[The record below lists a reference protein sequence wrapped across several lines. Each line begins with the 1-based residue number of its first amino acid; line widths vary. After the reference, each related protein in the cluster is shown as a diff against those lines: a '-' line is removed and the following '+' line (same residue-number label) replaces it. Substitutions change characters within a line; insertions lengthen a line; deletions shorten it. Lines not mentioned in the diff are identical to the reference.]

1 MVRSGYGSRR
11 VIRGKGA
18 CSGSVSRSTI
28 LDHFVHDWDRSRHL
42 ASASE
47 PDEDCAACWHSAAL
61 FAHSAALIIVVT
73 PQEATEPSKRTSTL
87 GETKSICGRFAQS
100 AEVMPVVHSTLML
113 SSLSS
118 DN

>member
-1 MVRSGYGSRR
+1 MALARWSAGAALRSMLTLLLVGVRQNRLDGSRR

-28 LDHFVHDWDRSRHL
+28 LDHFVHDSDRSRHL

-61 FAHSAALIIVVT
+61 FAHSVALIIVVT
-73 PQEATEPSKRTSTL
+73 PQEATEP
-87 GETKSICGRFAQS
+87 Q
-100 AEVMPVVHSTLML
+100 
-113 SSLSS
+113 
-118 DN
+118 